1 MAGTENEKIRGTP
14 DEPVPVHEVGGK
26 GGTSKYD
33 DQREVTYTKGKEPVN
48 QKSPIGGSSK

>member
-48 QKSPIGGSSK
+48 QKSPIGGGK